1 MSTNPSN
8 SPSVAPVATKSRK
21 KSDGSVKSVK
31 TEKAPRKSKVVIVDP
46 VPNVIPEPTEPTEVK
61 EEVPPT
67 LVVADSVE
75 EVKQSEVLQEEK
87 VDDDESKDEKL
98 SRKKKNYNNLLTEV
112 EHLNALVEKYLVD
125 HSDAKND
132 TSKLIKHLNKG
143 LKKIRTQVLKLNKTK
158 VVNQTGNSS
167 KSGFQKPVRISEA
180 VASFTGWDV
189 AEPRARVDVTNYIC
203 DYIKQNKLQ
212 SPQDGRVIL
221 ADEKL
226 SQLLNYESE
235 RDGRLTYAT
244 IQKLLARHYSP
255 VSPVS
260 PVNT

>member
-8 SPSVAPVATKSRK
+8 SPSVAPVSTKSRK
-21 KSDGSVKSVK
+21 KSDGSVKSAK
-31 TEKAPRKSKVVIVDP
+31 TEKAPPRKSKVVVVDP
-46 VPNVIPEPTEPTEVK
+46 VPNVIPEPTEVK
-61 EEVPPT
+61 EEVVPPA

-75 EVKQSEVLQEEK
+75 EVEEVKNSEVLQEEK

-125 HSDAKND
+125 HPDAKND

-244 IQKLLARHYSP
+244 IQKLLAKHYSP
-255 VSPVS
+255 LSA
-260 PVNT
+260 